1 MNDTVGQA
9 AIKQLET
16 ENRKLRRLLD
26 RTNKEMCFLS
36 NMHERAIE
44 LRNYSEREK
53 QLQYE
58 YNYLLLENAPN
69 MLCIMDFEM
78 RFRLATKAF
87 LSLLGQTDLGTV
99 YDQHISD
106 VFASVMPQEWIDA
119 TLAKFKTVLN
129 DRESMHYTDALTLRG
144 KSYVFSISI
153 SPAINST
160 GDAMGVICL
169 IHDSTELYQMKEDAE
184 ASTRAKSFF
193 LANMSHEIRT
203 PLNAVIGMT
212 EIARR
217 QALSKAPEIVA
228 PINEIRTA
236 SMHLLGILNDV
247 LDFSKIESGKL
258 ILDCDAFVLIQ
269 AMNALK
275 SFFEQRCIE
284 KDITL
289 DTNLH
294 DIPDLVIEGDE
305 LRLKQVL
312 INLLGNAIKFTDKNG
327 TIIFRVTVTTLP
339 DQKAQLTFLVKDNG
353 IGMDKAQC
361 KMLFTAFEQADNTI
375 AKRFGGTGLGLA
387 ISQRLV
393 MEMGG
398 KITVQSTPGKGS
410 EFKFSIIVSVRGNDN
425 DNGKD
430 CSAATLDHNMPD
442 FTGKRILLTED
453 IRINRIIVTQLLR
466 DTNATIVEA
475 ENGKIAVNLFAD
487 SPHAYYDLVIMDI
500 QMPEMD
506 GYEATRQIRALE
518 RPDSGTT
525 PIIAMTANAYREDVE
540 KALEVGMNAH
550 IAKPVQIGELIEL
563 LSRYFSQ

>member
-1 MNDTVGQA
+1 MDDTVEQA
-9 AIKQLET
+9 VIKQLEA
-16 ENRKLRRLLD
+16 ENHKLRRQID
-26 RTNKEMCFLS
+26 RTNKEIRNLG
-36 NMHERAIE
+36 NLHERAIQ
-44 LRNYSEREK
+44 LRHYSEREK

-69 MLCIMDFEM
+69 MLCIMDSEM

-87 LSLLGQTDLGTV
+87 LSLLGQTDPGTL
-99 YDQHISD
+99 YGQHIAT

-119 TLAKFKTVLN
+119 SLAKFATVLN
-129 DRESMHYTDALTLRG
+129 DRKSMHYTDAVTVRG
-144 KSYVFSISI
+144 NAYIFSISI

-169 IHDSTELYQMKEDAE
+169 IHDSTELYQMKDDAE
-184 ASTRAKSFF
+184 AATRAKSSF

-212 EIARR
+212 EIVRR
-217 QALSKAPEIVA
+217 QALNKAPELLT

-236 SMHLLGILNDV
+236 STHLLGILNDV

-258 ILDCDAFVLIQ
+258 VLASDAFVLMQ
-269 AMNALK
+269 AMNVLESIFK
-275 SFFEQRCIE
+275 QRCLE
-284 KDITL
+284 KNISLETNCL
-289 DTNLH
+289 DL
-294 DIPDLVIEGDE
+294 PDLVIEGDE

-353 IGMDKAQC
+353 IGMDEAQS
-361 KMLFTAFEQADNTI
+361 KKLFTAFEQTDSTI
-375 AKRFGGTGLGLA
+375 SKRFGGTGLGLA

-398 KITVQSTPGKGS
+398 KITVQSTPGKGA
-410 EFKFSIIVSVRGNDN
+410 EFQFSITVPVRNN
-425 DNGKD
+425 DNGKLYNG
-430 CSAATLDHNMPD
+430 AQLDLAMPD
-442 FTGKRILLTED
+442 LTGKRILLTED
-453 IRINRIIVTQLLR
+453 ILINRTIVTELLR
-466 DTNATIVEA
+466 DTNAAIEEA
-475 ENGKIAVNLFAD
+475 ENGEIAVNLFAD
-487 SPHAYYDLVIMDI
+487 SPHAYYDLVFMDI

-506 GYEATRQIRALE
+506 GYEATRQIRALG
-518 RPDSGTT
+518 RPDAGTT

-550 IAKPVQIGELIEL
+550 IAKPIQVWELIEL
-563 LSRYFSQ
+563 LYRYLRQ